1 MTDFTYKVGP
11 LVFSSNMQ
19 LPYAAVPAHLSTASI
34 LLVDELPKSPPPQ
47 GNHLHEIWSE
57 RGVWL
62 FSGGI
67 PRALVRSERSAHIGR
82 VDNTDSFAG
91 VVAIALRT
99 MLMLS
104 GVVLLHGSAVAKN
117 GRAWMW
123 FGQSGSGKST
133 TAAREAL
140 GGALHLGDDVVP
152 LCFNELGEVCTFQC
166 DRVASLE
173 HQPNGEVHGID
184 FSKLPLKA
192 DRIREDGKCLYQVS
206 SASSELYPVERLEHL
221 AERGIPSGIEISSS
235 ECIRL
240 LLQSV
245 GGRKLTPDASPRRP
259 LTIVAALVQQLT
271 RDFSADNAPRGQEE
285 DMRKDIGA

>member
-11 LVFSSNMQ
+11 LIFSSNMQ
-19 LPYAAVPAHLSTASI
+19 LPYAPAPAHLSAASI

-47 GNHLHEIWSE
+47 GNHLHEFWSGQ
-57 RGVWL
+57 GVWL
-62 FSGGI
+62 FSGGVA
-67 PRALVRSERSAHIGR
+67 RALVCSERVAHISR
-82 VDNTDSFAG
+82 VGNADSFVG
-91 VVAIALRT
+91 VVTIALRAIFT
-99 MLMLS
+99 LS
-104 GVVLLHGSAVAKN
+104 GVVLIHGSAVARN

-140 GGALHLGDDVVP
+140 RGALHLSDDVVP
-152 LCFNELGEVCTFQC
+152 LCFNEKGEVCTFQC

-173 HQPNGEVHGID
+173 CQSNGEVGGID
-184 FSKLPLKA
+184 CGTLPPKI
-192 DRIREDGKCLYQVS
+192 DSRREDGKISYQLS

-221 AERGIPSGIEISSS
+221 IERGVPSGINISSS

-245 GGRKLTPDASPRRP
+245 VGRRLTPDTSPRMP
-259 LTIVAALVQQLT
+259 LATVAALVQQLA
-271 RDFSADNAPRGQEE
+271 RDPSADDVQRG
-285 DMRKDIGA
+285 R